1 MLADV
6 IFILKYFTNSILFLY
21 NDIEFLLTISSFSWS
36 PVLGIQFFYL
46 GLRLCGLC
54 LKKEEDPDVVK
65 DFNVMN

>member
-36 PVLGIQFFYL
+36 PVLGIQFFL
-46 GLRLCGLC
+46 SWFEIVWSVF
-54 LKKEEDPDVVK
+54 KERGRSRCSEG
-65 DFNVMN
+65 F